1 MTFSGIHM
9 DHGIPSL
16 SPALGGLRTVGLQ
29 VEVCRQVAVD
39 GAMLSE
45 VMDWG
50 QRQDNLFD

>member
-1 MTFSGIHM
+1 MTFSGTHM

-16 SPALGGLRTVGLQ
+16 SPALSGLRTVDLQ

-39 GAMLSE
+39 GAVLSE

-50 QRQDNLFD
+50 QRQGNLFD

>member
-1 MTFSGIHM
+1 M

-16 SPALGGLRTVGLQ
+16 SPALSGPRTVDLQ

-39 GAMLSE
+39 GAVLSE

-50 QRQDNLFD
+50 QRQGNLFD